1 MPTRAVLT
9 YSDYAALPDDGR
21 RYELHWGELS
31 EIPTPGT
38 RHQGTLVAL
47 GSRLYDHVRAR
58 GLGTIFLAPTDCIL
72 SNVTVVQPDVLY
84 IATDRLAIISER
96 GIEGPPTLVVK
107 VLSPSTA
114 HLDRD
119 RKMKLY
125 AEHGVPYY
133 WIADPE
139 SRSVEAYTL
148 TGAAYAPAGRVTGE
162 PAALPPVSDLTLDP
176 ASISSQRPRSD
187 HMTPLRLSSKK
198 HVAHA
203 RTSAIA
209 LCAPSNPTPNS
220 FRCSWSRVGHL

>member
-31 EIPTPGT
+31 VTPAPGT
-38 RHQGTLVAL
+38 RHQGAIVNLIAL
-47 GSRLYDHVRAR
+47 LHEHVKSR
-58 GLGTIFLAPTDCIL
+58 GLGKIFVAPTDCIL

-96 GIEGPPTLVVK
+96 GIEGAPTLVVE

-114 HLDRD
+114 PLDRG

-133 WIADPE
+133 WIVDPE

-148 TGAAYAPAGRVTGE
+148 TGTAYALAGRVVGE
-162 PAALPPVSDLTLDP
+162 PGALPPFGDLPIAPVS
-176 ASISSQRPRSD
+176 I
-187 HMTPLRLSSKK
+187 
-198 HVAHA
+198 
-203 RTSAIA
+203 
-209 LCAPSNPTPNS
+209 
-220 FRCSWSRVGHL
+220 WS